1 MGAGGRGAGAAELSD
16 QGTGAGCHCVLVAW
30 RCCCLHPASEI
41 WLQCARCR
49 NDAQLPVAS
58 QPAAANLVACFACL
72 QIARDFGLA
81 DDKPARGSG
90 GGGSGRSR
98 KGDGGAASLNGSSD
112 ADNARD
118 PQLGGS
124 LDNGFD
130 VSGEIRE
137 IEMGVSV
144 DDQAELA
151 AGPRCA
157 GSEAIC

>member
-1 MGAGGRGAGAAELSD
+1 MPGEGTEGLDGVRRGLVRVIRVDADGGVNAGEALG
-16 QGTGAGCHCVLVAW
+16 Q
-30 RCCCLHPASEI
+30 
-41 WLQCARCR
+41 
-49 NDAQLPVAS
+49 
-58 QPAAANLVACFACL
+58 
-72 QIARDFGLA
+72 
-81 DDKPARGSG
+81 
-90 GGGSGRSR
+90 
-98 KGDGGAASLNGSSD
+98 GDGGAASLNGSSD